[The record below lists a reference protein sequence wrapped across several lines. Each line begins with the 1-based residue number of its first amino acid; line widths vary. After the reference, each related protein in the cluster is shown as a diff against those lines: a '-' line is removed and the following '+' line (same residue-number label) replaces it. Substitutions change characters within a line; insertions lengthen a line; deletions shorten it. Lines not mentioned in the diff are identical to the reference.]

1 MEIKDLVQIQKDFD
15 LTHYVKK
22 SFYTEINESNL
33 YELEHLI
40 VCLIG
45 ELGEFSNILKKVIRG
60 DLNYSEAKPLLNE
73 EYIDVFIYLIKISS
87 QFNIDIEAEY
97 LKKMEK
103 NSLRFNRLK

>member
-1 MEIKDLVQIQKDFD
+1 MEIKELVKLQKDFD
-15 LTHYVKK
+15 LNHYVNKPFF
-22 SFYTEINESNL
+22 SEINETNL

-40 VCLIG
+40 VCLVG

-60 DLNYSEAKPLLNE
+60 DLNFHEAKTLLNE

>member
-45 ELGEFSNILKKVIRG
+45 ELGEFSNILKSIE
-60 DLNYSEAKPLLNE
+60 DLNK
-73 EYIDVFIYLIKISS
+73 
-87 QFNIDIEAEY
+87 NIE
-97 LKKMEK
+97 
-103 NSLRFNRLK
+103 RGR